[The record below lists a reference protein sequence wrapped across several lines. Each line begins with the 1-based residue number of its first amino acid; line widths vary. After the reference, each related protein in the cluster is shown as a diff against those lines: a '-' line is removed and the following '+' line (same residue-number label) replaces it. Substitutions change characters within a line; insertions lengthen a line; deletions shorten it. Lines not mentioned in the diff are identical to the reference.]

1 MRGGG
6 GLGKLES
13 RIGNLEAG
21 GNSRFEIRDSGRRRD
36 EDEDEDEHE
45 GEEEE
50 VVGPNEVY
58 GEGFPS

>member
-13 RIGNLEAG
+13 RIANLEAG

-36 EDEDEDEHE
+36 EDEDETD

-58 GEGFPS
+58 GEGFAG